1 MSTFI
6 LHINI
11 NINVNLFFNT
21 LITDEVINASIWF
34 NKENNNIK
42 MSNIHMAII
51 RITITIF
58 ISKVCFYVLLIICK
72 MLWCMIST
80 TQMAFTIVMIIY
92 VFFILF
98 ANIFTFFFSLFHII
112 VPLLVTKCVFEI
124 SFITMSIVNITIMKI
139 YIKCCCIHFWEWS
152 RTNWTGVM
160 IFYRKLI
167 VLFVVRS
174 TIQRNEINS

>member
-1 MSTFI
+1 VSTFI

-92 VFFILF
+92 TFILF

-112 VPLLVTKCVFEI
+112 VSFLVSLKF
-124 SFITMSIVNITIMKI
+124 S
-139 YIKCCCIHFWEWS
+139 
-152 RTNWTGVM
+152 
-160 IFYRKLI
+160 L
-167 VLFVVRS
+167 
-174 TIQRNEINS
+174 